1 MEFLEENVRIP
12 FEQKE
17 LDGVLTVPADVSA
30 GQCTAVVLTHG
41 AGGDMRTKQLES
53 LAHALAR
60 AGILCLR
67 FTCRPP
73 NLQYRIR
80 AYSAVVEY
88 LKTHERYAPNSL
100 FLGGRSMGARTAVAV
115 CKHVCDREKDA
126 VQGVLCLSFP
136 LHVPGKP
143 QTYVERSHGLR
154 ALSQT
159 SVLFVSG
166 TADNMCQQVNTYET
180 LAIGLGFKL
189 ESSTKCYACHEK
201 PFCCSLGKGCK
212 PWTHSMW
219 QNRRISTGG
228 SQFTDYCMGTTTQMK
243 CIFINR

>member
-166 TADNMCQQVNTYET
+166 TADNMCQQNLLQHVMHVMKNPSAVHWVKDANHGLTVRGRTEESVQEEVN
-180 LAIGLGFKL
+180 
-189 ESSTKCYACHEK
+189 
-201 PFCCSLGKGCK
+201 
-212 PWTHSMW
+212 
-219 QNRRISTGG
+219 
-228 SQFTDYCMGTTTQMK
+228 SQIIAWVLQHK
-243 CIFINR
+243 

>member
-1 MEFLEENVRIP
+1 MEFSEENVRIP

-30 GQCTAVVLTHG
+30 GHCTAVVLTHG
-41 AGGDMRTKQLES
+41 AGGDMHTKQLES
-53 LAHALAR
+53 LARALAR
-60 AGILCLR
+60 SGVLCLR
-67 FTCRPP
+67 FTCRAL
-73 NLQYRIR
+73 NFLYRIR

-115 CKHVCDREKDA
+115 CKCICDIQKDA

-136 LHVPGKP
+136 LNVPGKP
-143 QTYVERSHGLR
+143 QTYVERSSGLL

-166 TADNMCQQVNTYET
+166 TADNMCQQNLLQNIIHVMKSPSAVHWVKDANHGLTVRGRTEESVQEEVNSQIIAWV
-180 LAIGLGFKL
+180 LQHKRNA
-189 ESSTKCYACHEK
+189 
-201 PFCCSLGKGCK
+201 SL
-212 PWTHSMW
+212 
-219 QNRRISTGG
+219 
-228 SQFTDYCMGTTTQMK
+228 
-243 CIFINR
+243 